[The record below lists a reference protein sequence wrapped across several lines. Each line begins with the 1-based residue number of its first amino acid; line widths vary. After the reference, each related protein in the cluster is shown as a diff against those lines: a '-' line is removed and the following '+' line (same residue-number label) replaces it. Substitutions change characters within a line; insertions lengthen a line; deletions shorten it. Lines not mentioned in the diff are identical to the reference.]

1 MMTTTRRIALT
12 ASLVLSS
19 SLLPTRAFAQA
30 SSSLASR
37 IDAVRDGRVRMTFA
51 ARAGVCGNGSSWYRS
66 RDGGRSGTFNGSWNG
81 YGGNDVENSCE
92 QGPVRVVVVR
102 EAGDTKEIRTYVGGR
117 WRADTGV
124 TDLGTV
130 SATTAGTWLLQ
141 QAERGADRPARGA
154 LTAATLADSID
165 AASTLLRIAKDD
177 SRGQDVKSSAINW
190 LGEVVGDRVSSTL
203 DSIAY
208 EPGDRELRRTAIN
221 TISRR
226 PADEGVPALIKMAET
241 LPDKELR
248 RSAVQALAR
257 SKDARALAWIAG
269 KVGR

>member
-1 MMTTTRRIALT
+1 MNGTTQDIVFAMT
-12 ASLVLSS
+12 LVL
-19 SLLPTRAFAQA
+19 A
-30 SSSLASR
+30 SSLASSPVRPQALGSR
-37 IDAVRDGRVRMTFA
+37 IEAVRDGRVRMTFA
-51 ARAGVCGNGSSWYRS
+51 ARAGVCGNGNSWYRS
-66 RDGGRSGTFNGSWNG
+66 RNGGRSGQFNGTYS
-81 YGGNDVENSCE
+81 GGNDVDDTCE

-124 TDLGTV
+124 TDLGAV
-130 SATTAGTWLLQ
+130 SSVTAGAWLLQ

-154 LTAATLADSID
+154 LTAATLADSVD
-165 AASTLLRIAKDD
+165 AATTLLRIAKDD
-177 SRGQDVKSSAINW
+177 SRSQDVKSNAVNW

-226 PADEGVPALIKMAET
+226 PADEAVPLLIKMAES
-241 LPDKELR
+241 LPDRELR
-248 RSAVQALAR
+248 RTAVQALAR
-257 SKDARALAWIAG
+257 NTDARAIAWIAG
-269 KVGR
+269 TVGRP

>member
-1 MMTTTRRIALT
+1 MNATTKGIT
-12 ASLVLSS
+12 LVTTLLLSS
-19 SLLPTRAFAQA
+19 SFAVSTVQ
-30 SSSLASR
+30 SQSLGSR

-51 ARAGVCGNGSSWYRS
+51 ARAGVCGNGNSWYRS
-66 RDGGRSGTFNGSWNG
+66 RDGGRSGQFNGMWSG
-81 YGGNDVENSCE
+81 ANDVENSCE

-117 WRADTGV
+117 WRADTGI
-124 TDLGTV
+124 TDLGVV
-130 SATTAGTWLLQ
+130 SAATAGSWLLQ

-154 LTAATLADSID
+154 LTAATLTDSID
-165 AASTLLRIAKDD
+165 AGATLLRIAKDE
-177 SRGQDVKSSAINW
+177 SRSQDVKSNAVNW
-190 LGEVVGDRVSSTL
+190 LGEVVGDRVSNTL

-226 PADEGVPALIKMAET
+226 PADEAVPALIKMAES

-248 RSAVQALAR
+248 RTAVQALAR
-257 SKDARALAWIAG
+257 NKDPRAMAWIE
-269 KVGR
+269 KRLGRP